1 MGLRIKILGAVVIL
15 VCAAWSGFWW
25 FAASTVESA
34 SADAIVKAGERGV
47 SIDCGNKTVQG
58 WPFRMTLVCDSVGVD
73 TKDVQVAARGLRA
86 VAMVYNPS
94 HLIVEAD
101 SPVQLASSTLPGPV
115 TANWKSGR
123 ASFQL
128 SSDILERASLVFS
141 DLALQSSLFR
151 PLKDPV
157 AEQVEVHF
165 KRSEQPANLDVA
177 IRSQAVESALGSTH
191 LPQFDL
197 DVLAMVSEGAH
208 LLVGQNKRFLER
220 AKAGDVAVALER
232 ALISIG
238 EARIQISGD
247 FALAQNGHLNGTP
260 RIAIAN
266 TRALGQ
272 ALAGIPGLDMSRIQP
287 FLQLFSGFGEKTEI
301 DGAPASAVTLTIRDG
316 RVTAGLI
323 PMGRLQPIRLD

>member
-25 FAASTVESA
+25 FAASTVDSA

-47 SIDCGNKTVQG
+47 SIECGNKTVQG
-58 WPFRMTLVCDSVGVD
+58 WPFRMTLVCDTVDVD
-73 TKDVQVAARGLRA
+73 TKDVQVAAQGLRA

-101 SPVQLASSTLPGPV
+101 SPMQLASSTLPGPV

-128 SSDILERASLVFS
+128 STDILERASVVFS
-141 DLALQSSLFR
+141 GLALQSTVFR

-165 KRSEQPANLDVA
+165 KRAEQPANLDIA
-177 IRSQAVESALGSTH
+177 IRSQAVESALGSTR
-191 LPQFDL
+191 LPPFDL

-208 LLVGQNKRFLER
+208 LLVGQNRRFLER
-220 AKAGDVAVALER
+220 AKAGEVAVALER

-247 FALAQNGHLNGTP
+247 FALARNGHLNGTP

-272 ALAGIPGLDMSRIQP
+272 ALAGVPGLDMARIQP

-301 DGAPASAVTLTIRDG
+301 DGTPASAVTLTIRDG

-323 PMGRLQPIRLD
+323 PVGRLQPIRLD